1 MNTGSILLASSRA
14 REREEL
20 RAALEFE
27 GHRVTEVVT
36 AHHTIPEAS
45 SGRHDVLLLDSGME
59 GVACYELC
67 RAIRPRSDLGI
78 IIIDGN
84 AQQSS
89 IDALNAGADD
99 YVPGPFVLAELLA
112 RVRAI
117 LRRLT
122 RSRGPAAEI
131 LLHDRAIDLNAHRIR
146 GPIDRVVHLTPKE
159 SLVLECLVAHA
170 NKPLAH
176 HNLAQAVWQRDG
188 QGEVEFLRIVIK
200 QLRRKLEPDPSRPR
214 YIVTERSIG
223 YRFQLQ
229 PAAKHSGR
237 WRPINSPLR
246 PTPKDRIDSQAMAQ

>member
-1 MNTGSILLASSRA
+1 MTTGRILVASSQAEER
-14 REREEL
+14 REL
-20 RAALEFE
+20 QAALEFE
-27 GHRVTEVVT
+27 GHQVAEVET
-36 AHHTIPEAS
+36 AHETISEAG

-59 GVACYELC
+59 GAACYELC

-78 IIIDGN
+78 IIINGN
-84 AQQSS
+84 APQSP
-89 IDALNAGADD
+89 IDALNSGADD
-99 YVPGPFVLAELLA
+99 YLPGPFVLAELLA

-117 LRRLT
+117 LRRVP
-122 RSRGPAAEI
+122 RSGRPSEQI

-146 GPIDRVVHLTPKE
+146 GPIGQVVHLTPKE

-176 HNLAQAVWQRDG
+176 QNLTQAGWQRDG

-214 YIVTERSIG
+214 YIVTERAFG

-229 PAAKHSGR
+229 PAATHSTR
-237 WRPINSPLR
+237 RPLKSPR
-246 PTPKDRIDSQAMAQ
+246 YPAPKDRIDTPAMVR